1 MAHYGA
7 RRHST
12 RRADTPSALDRYGAG
27 MDAAPL
33 DGRDDTGSGNGDE
46 GRDGT
51 GTGGEHRRPL
61 PAAAGLIGVLVAL
74 VAVLWLLSLTG
85 NDSADIESPDSNGLD
100 EGPFEVPTTSSP
112 LREIESPVEVASE
125 GEELP
130 SAAPAEPFSGLEGRL
145 AYLSG
150 SHVARLDLATG
161 AVERLPIETSGSV
174 LPLADLTMLSDGKRT
189 VGLSLT
195 EDPPTAVLVASDAQ
209 LVPSDQPLVDYWVI
223 SRPHGPDGAIRLN
236 AWQDYG
242 VLTGEMQ
249 APSGSELIVVR
260 DAGVLVTPPVGRTFR
275 PTLGGFEVVSEHR
288 LLATS
293 GGLRV
298 EQRCDEKLSCT
309 VVAVD
314 AATDRASELPREFI
328 AEMADI
334 SVSPDGR
341 WVLNDTSPAWLF
353 HPETQEL
360 RLLDVGGYGRPRWSD
375 DSTSIAW
382 LTTDRTPA
390 LVVALTEPPEQDK
403 GWLIVELSGLGADP
417 SPGTSF
423 LLDSTLSWR

>member
-1 MAHYGA
+1 
-7 RRHST
+7 
-12 RRADTPSALDRYGAG
+12 

-46 GRDGT
+46 GRDVQDIGA
-51 GTGGEHRRPL
+51 GGEPRRRL

-85 NDSADIESPDSNGLD
+85 NDSADIDSPDSNGLD
-100 EGPFEVPTTSSP
+100 EGHFEVPTTSSP
-112 LREIESPVEVASE
+112 LREIESRTEVASE
-125 GEELP
+125 GEALP
-130 SAAPAEPFSGLEGRL
+130 SGAPGAPAEPFSGLEGRL
-145 AYLSG
+145 VYLSG

-161 AVERLPIETSGSV
+161 VVERLPIETSGSI
-174 LPLADLTMLSDGKRT
+174 LPLADLTMLTDGKRT

-223 SRPHGPDGAIRLN
+223 SRPHGPDGAIRMN

-242 VLTGEMQ
+242 VLTGELQ
-249 APSGSELIVVR
+249 APSGSELIAVR
-260 DAGVLVTPPVGRTFR
+260 DAGLLVTPPVGKTFR
-275 PTLGGFEVVSEHR
+275 PTFGGFEVVSEHR

-314 AATDRASELPREFI
+314 AATDRAGELPREFI

-353 HPETQEL
+353 HRETQEL

-390 LVVALTEPPEQDK
+390 LVVALTEPPERDK